1 MPPPSTLGLF
11 AAAALALLVVPGPSV
26 LYIVT
31 RSASQGR
38 RAGLVSVL
46 AIHTGSIVHVA
57 AAATGLSAL
66 LLASATAFEAVK
78 LAGAAYLVWLGLVK
92 LFGRG
97 DAEGRVDTAPS
108 TMRRV
113 YGQGIVVEILNPK
126 TALFFVAF
134 LPQFVEPGRGPI
146 AMQVLVLG
154 LCFVVLGLLSDGTYA
169 VVSGTVAHRLRR
181 RRSGRPER
189 ARADWGQ
196 RASGAIYVALG
207 LVAAVAHR
215 PEPA

>member
-1 MPPPSTLGLF
+1 MPEPATLGLF
-11 AAAALALLVVPGPSV
+11 AAAALALLIVPGPAV
-26 LYIVT
+26 VYVVT

-46 AIHTGSIVHVA
+46 GLHTGSIVHVA

-78 LAGAAYLVWLGLVK
+78 LAGAAYLIGLGLVK
-92 LFGRG
+92 LLGRG
-97 DAEGRVDTAPS
+97 DSERRATALPA

-113 YGQGIVVEILNPK
+113 YGQGVIVEVLNPK

-134 LPQFVEPGRGPI
+134 LPHFVEPGRGPV
-146 AMQVLVLG
+146 AAQVVVLG
-154 LCFVVLGLLSDGTYA
+154 LCFVALGLMSDGAYA
-169 VVSGTVAHRLRR
+169 VVAGSIAPRLRLR
-181 RRSGRPER
+181 WSRG
-189 ARADWGQ
+189 AGGGQ

-207 LVAAVAHR
+207 AFAALAHR

>member
-1 MPPPSTLGLF
+1 MPEPATLGLF
-11 AAAALALLVVPGPSV
+11 AAAALALLIVPGPAV
-26 LYIVT
+26 VYVVT

-46 AIHTGSIVHVA
+46 GLHTGSIVHVA

-78 LAGAAYLVWLGLVK
+78 LAGAAYLIGLGLVK
-92 LFGRG
+92 LFGRS
-97 DAEGRVDTAPS
+97 DPEGRSAALPVS
-108 TMRRV
+108 MGRV
-113 YGQGIVVEILNPK
+113 YGQGVVVEVLNPK

-146 AMQVLVLG
+146 AAQVVVLG
-154 LCFVVLGLLSDGTYA
+154 LCFVALGLLSDGAYA
-169 VVSGTVAHRLRR
+169 VVSGTLARRLRR
-181 RRSGRPER
+181 RRSP
-189 ARADWGQ
+189 ARAGWGQ
-196 RASGAIYVALG
+196 RASGAVYVALG